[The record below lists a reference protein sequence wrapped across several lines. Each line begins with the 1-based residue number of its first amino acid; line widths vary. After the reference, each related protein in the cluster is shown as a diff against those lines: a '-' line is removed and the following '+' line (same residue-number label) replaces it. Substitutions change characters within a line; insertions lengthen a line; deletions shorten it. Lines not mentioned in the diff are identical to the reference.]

1 MRMFL
6 RFAAVALV
14 ALFTSNVHAAKTCTR
29 LTEGNF
35 TSGGTTNDTDSISP
49 AASSGIAVGIYAY
62 NTATMSVSGAG
73 LTWTTAVNGEVVG
86 DGGRM
91 WVFTAAGASPSSG
104 VLTLTYDNDAFVNW
118 VVDNITGTINL
129 STPSNANVVDNT
141 GTSAAPSATLGAFGH
156 ASNGV
161 WAYGYLQEST
171 TVTQGSGY
179 TLVDSN
185 IGSAMFG
192 HTDFSQCIDS
202 NDTSVD
208 ATLAD
213 SSIWSFVAIEIV
225 DSASGGASGLLLRRR
240 RAANDDHF
248 DPQERLAAGF

>member
-1 MRMFL
+1 MKILISLLIALLLFGT
-6 RFAAVALV
+6 AA
-14 ALFTSNVHAAKTCTR
+14 HAAKTCTR

-35 TSGGTTNDTDSISP
+35 TAGGTTNNTASISP
-49 AASSGIAVGIYAY
+49 AASSGIVVGIYAY
-62 NTATMSVSGAG
+62 GTTTMSVSGAG

-104 VLTLTYDNDAFVNW
+104 VLALTYDNDAFVNW
-118 VVDNITGTINL
+118 AVDNITGTINL
-129 STPSNANVVDNT
+129 STPSNANVVDSN
-141 GTSAAPSATLGAFGH
+141 GTSTTPSATLAAFGH

-171 TVTQGSGY
+171 TITQGSGY

-185 IGSAMFG
+185 VGSAMFG
-192 HTDFSQCIDS
+192 HSDFSQCIDS

-213 SSIWSFVAIEIV
+213 SSVWSFVAIEIV